1 MFFVVPIPDSTFS
14 LTDVGNWRAPAAKC
28 RLGFFPC
35 TQNKSRWV
43 NDRRDESAAGDRQR
57 NREQPLC
64 RPRLF
69 FSSLDLRSCWSTSSR
84 QCKREDHPDLDHHHH
99 HHPLHRALH
108 QTPKMHHKHHRRK
121 RRKRTTN
128 LPKNPPPPSLLPMA
142 GNNITV
148 VTKRKQPSLAHPSFH
163 QRSKPKTAVNI
174 QKEAQRTEGFP
185 DLTPNNN
192 EGLCA
197 LQQPPRLLLRT
208 SY

>member
-1 MFFVVPIPDSTFS
+1 MLVLLVLIPDSTFS

-148 VTKRKQPSLAHPSFH
+148 VT
-163 QRSKPKTAVNI
+163 
-174 QKEAQRTEGFP
+174 
-185 DLTPNNN
+185 PNNN

-197 LQQPPRLLLRT
+197 LQQPPRHPLPGLRQRTNDMITSVNEDLLRT
-208 SY
+208 ELPQDDWQQDTPSDEGMCSP